1 MSIPTR
7 ITFSH
12 LSRVIKNAG
21 IKNNVPL
28 GRWGIRNETN
38 RGLVV
43 DYFEVYNLVEPN
55 EDHCGNCG
63 DYIQMKQTTQ
73 VNHFNSTQVNHF
85 NSTQV
90 NHFNSTIDNDYNHCL
105 ELEYIS
111 MTCNLPN

>member
-12 LSRVIKNAG
+12 LSRIIKNAG
-21 IKNNVPL
+21 IKPNVPL

-43 DYFEVYNLVEPN
+43 DYSN
-55 EDHCGNCG
+55 EDHCGTCG

-73 VNHFNSTQVNHF
+73 INHFK
-85 NSTQV
+85 
-90 NHFNSTIDNDYNHCL
+90 STIDNDYNRCL